1 MFSLIGAVL
10 VGGGL
15 GAALGRFGHCS
26 TGSCP
31 LTANWKRGA
40 AYGAVLGLL
49 FDLSSSGSRGPYPAP
64 KNLTPIAEGQFDTE
78 VTQADEPVV
87 LDFFA
92 PWCGPCKALAPG
104 LDALAKEY
112 AGKVKFVQVNVDD
125 AQALAARFDVQGVP
139 TLLFFR
145 NGKVVDSVSGLVSTE
160 MLRKRLERLV
170 TLAAGRNLTPALAEA
185 RVD

>member
-1 MFSLIGAVL
+1 
-10 VGGGL
+10 
-15 GAALGRFGHCS
+15 
-26 TGSCP
+26 
-31 LTANWKRGA
+31 
-40 AYGAVLGLL
+40 VLGLL
-49 FDLSSSGSRGPYPAP
+49 FHLSSSGSMGLYPAP
-64 KNLTPIAEGQFDTE
+64 KNLTAIAEGQFDTE
-78 VTQADEPVV
+78 VTQADKPVV

-104 LDALAKEY
+104 LDALAGEY

-145 NGKVVDSVSGLVSTE
+145 NAKVVDSVSGLVSTE
-160 MLRKRLERLV
+160 TLRTRLERLV
-170 TLAAGRNLTPALAEA
+170 TLAAGRNPTLVLAEA